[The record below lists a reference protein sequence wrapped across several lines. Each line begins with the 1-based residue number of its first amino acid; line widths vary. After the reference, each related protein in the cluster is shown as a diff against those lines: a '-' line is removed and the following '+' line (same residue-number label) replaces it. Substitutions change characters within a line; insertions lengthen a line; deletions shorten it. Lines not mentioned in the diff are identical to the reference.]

1 MSKNQPKVKQK
12 ILSEL
17 ERIPIIEIA
26 CKRLGIARSTFYRWI
41 EVDDEFREAFQLA
54 IDRGVDMINDMA
66 ESKLINGIK
75 EDKHQSIVF
84 WLRHNH
90 PKYRSAYLNKSKKK
104 SLWDKQ
110 PIKTIVEFIGP
121 NNNNE
126 GH

>member
-26 CKRLGIARSTFYRWI
+26 CKRSGIARSTFYRWI

-66 ESKLINGIK
+66 ESKVINGIK

-90 PKYRSAYLNKSKKK
+90 PKYRHAYLNKLKKK

-121 NNNNE
+121 NSNN
-126 GH
+126 